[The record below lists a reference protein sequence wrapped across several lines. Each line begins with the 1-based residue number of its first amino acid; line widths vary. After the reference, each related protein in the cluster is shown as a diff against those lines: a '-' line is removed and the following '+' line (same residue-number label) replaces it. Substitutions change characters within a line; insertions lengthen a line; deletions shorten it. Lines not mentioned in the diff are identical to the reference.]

1 MDLISIALAKKEIKK
16 VLTEGI
22 SVSNIEVRDRE
33 LTFNLSDGSS
43 IKADGKI
50 PASDT
55 EALQTLESII
65 QDVKENTVS
74 SQGGTVEG
82 PLTLQSEPTE
92 DLHAITKAYLEKIIG
107 DIGADITVIEYVD
120 NKVDSINQKIDDI
133 DKKIESEHA
142 VVNAETHFQF
152 PSVGKPNVLYKA
164 EQEKLIYQWNPTQ
177 LKYEILNEIQTKVE
191 DIILI
196 HGGNANGNT

>member
-16 VLTEGI
+16 VLTKGI
-22 SVSNIEVRDRE
+22 SVSNIEVKDRE

-55 EALQTLESII
+55 EALQALEVII
-65 QDVKENTVS
+65 QDVKDNTVS

-107 DIGADITVIEYVD
+107 NIGADITVVEYVD
-120 NKVDSINQKIDDI
+120 NKIKENSSEYVISRKTKQGFPTIGLINTI
-133 DKKIESEHA
+133 
-142 VVNAETHFQF
+142 
-152 PSVGKPNVLYKA
+152 YKA
-164 EQEKLIYQWNPTQ
+164 EDEKKLYQWNPEISA
-177 LKYEILNEIQTKVE
+177 YEPLCETKTTGIE
-191 DIILI
+191 NIKIIN
-196 HGGNANGNT
+196 GGNSNARN